1 MIRFLSF
8 LAAVAVATVLLGA
21 FFGGLLGG
29 DGSVRPR
36 GWRAQDVPVSYC
48 VNTSE
53 IGRTAEG
60 AAVVSE
66 ERFVEL
72 VRLAFQEWEEAVTSA
87 VAAAV
92 DSAVDSAVA
101 FAYVGTC
108 SSAVANNDDGVN
120 TVGWGPAAQPNEQ
133 WGETFWRLDDR
144 WIEEADVRL
153 NTVFEWDEARLQ
165 SVLRHET
172 GHVLGLTHSTDPEAA
187 MNPAKCNCNTELS
200 ADDRRRARELSGVG
214 E

>member
-1 MIRFLSF
+1 MIRFFSF

-29 DGSVRPR
+29 DGSVSPR
-36 GWRAQDVPVSYC
+36 GWRAQDVPVRYC

-72 VRLAFQEWEEAVTSA
+72 VRLAFQEWEEAVASA
-87 VAAAV
+87 VAA
-92 DSAVDSAVA
+92 AVDSAVA

-108 SSAVANNDDGVN
+108 SSG
-120 TVGWGPAAQPNEQ
+120 
-133 WGETFWRLDDR
+133 
-144 WIEEADVRL
+144 
-153 NTVFEWDEARLQ
+153 
-165 SVLRHET
+165 
-172 GHVLGLTHSTDPEAA
+172 
-187 MNPAKCNCNTELS
+187 
-200 ADDRRRARELSGVG
+200 
-214 E
+214 

>member
-153 NTVFEWDEARLQ
+153 NTVLRVGRGAAAVGVAARDGARAGADALDGPGGGDESGEVQLQ
-165 SVLRHET
+165 Y
-172 GHVLGLTHSTDPEAA
+172 GA
-187 MNPAKCNCNTELS
+187 
-200 ADDRRRARELSGVG
+200 VG
-214 E
+214 R